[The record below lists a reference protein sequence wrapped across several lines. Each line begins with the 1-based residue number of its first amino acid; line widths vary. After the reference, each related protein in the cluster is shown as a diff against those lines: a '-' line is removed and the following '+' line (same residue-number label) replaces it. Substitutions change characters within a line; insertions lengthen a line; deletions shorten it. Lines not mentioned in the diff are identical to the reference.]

1 MRRAAL
7 IACLAGSLAWVMGT
21 ANAAADEQMLK
32 PLVTAIHVHSTASTG
47 TLDLDALAE
56 RAERLGIEALLL
68 SENLA
73 LRYEYGLEPLR
84 GTFKVSLS
92 FPSLVSYGVKRYLKE
107 VHDAQ
112 ARHPRV
118 LLIPG
123 LEVAPHYYWTGSL
136 WTRDL
141 TMHDAQK
148 NFLVFGLHE
157 TEDVAGLPALGN
169 SSSYRYSP
177 SALSGLL
184 PALLVLPAMRG
195 WYERRRS
202 SRMIDRPSRRGNIRT
217 GAIGLAM
224 LGAFLLFNGWPYS
237 SSQFSP
243 YDATAGYQ
251 PYQTFIDAVNER
263 NGLVVWS
270 LPEVRDFRTASARGF
285 GTVTIRTDSHP
296 DALVATDGYAGF
308 GGLYQEAR
316 QATLPGGT
324 WDQLI
329 DQFVTGVRAFRPS
342 MIGEI
347 AFHSPDHA
355 RKDLDQVLTVLWVKE
370 RTEAGVLEA
379 VRNARGYAVERYQPD
394 FRLVLETISLQSVAG
409 SPRGMMG
416 DMLLIGDG
424 QAVKVEAKISTTDR
438 RPHTLTVR
446 LIRSGKVI
454 DRLDGTTPLDYEF
467 VDRAVASNSRSAY
480 RLEVTGGRTGEL
492 LTNPIYVEAKG
503 PVHQS

>member
-1 MRRAAL
+1 MRNAVLTAC
-7 IACLAGSLAWVMGT
+7 IAGGLAWAAGT
-21 ANAAADEQMLK
+21 TQAANEQTLM
-32 PLVTAIHVHSTASTG
+32 PLVTAIHVHSTTSTG

-56 RAERLGIEALLL
+56 RAEHLGIEALLL

-73 LRYEYGLEPLR
+73 LQYEYGLQPLR
-84 GTFKVSLS
+84 GILKISLS
-92 FPSLVSYGVKRYLKE
+92 FPSLISYGMKRYLKD

-148 NFLVFGLHE
+148 NLLVFGLHE
-157 TEDVAGLPALGN
+157 SEDVAGLPALGN

-184 PALLVLPAMRG
+184 PALLVLPAMKG
-195 WYERRRS
+195 WYDRRRS
-202 SRMIDRPSRRGNIRT
+202 SRMIDRSGRRRRRRI
-217 GAIGLAM
+217 GAIVLAM
-224 LGAFLLFNGWPYS
+224 SGVVLLFNGWPYS

-243 YDATAGYQ
+243 YDAAAGYQ
-251 PYQTFIDAVNER
+251 PYQTFIDAVNRR
-263 NGLVVWS
+263 NGLVIWS
-270 LPEVRDFRTASARGF
+270 LPEARDFHTVSAKGF
-285 GTVTIRTDSHP
+285 GAVTIRTDSHP
-296 DALVATDGYAGF
+296 DALVSTAGYAGF

-329 DQFVTGVRAFRPS
+329 DQFVRGTRALRPS

-355 RKDLDQVLTVLWVKE
+355 GKELDQVLTVLWVRE
-370 RTEAGVLEA
+370 RTEAAVLEA
-379 VRNARGYAVERYQPD
+379 VRNARGYAVERYHPD
-394 FRLVLETISLQSVAG
+394 FRFVLETISLQSVDG
-409 SPRGMMG
+409 SPRSMMG
-416 DMLLIGDG
+416 DKLLIGKG

-438 RPHTLTVR
+438 HPHKLTMR
-446 LIRSGKVI
+446 LIRSGRVI

-467 VDRAVASNSRSAY
+467 VDHAVPSDARSAY
-480 RLEVTGGRTGEL
+480 RLEVTGGQTGEL
-492 LTNPIYVEAKG
+492 LTNPIYVEVTAPKR
-503 PVHQS
+503 PS